1 MSRRP
6 TLHKQ
11 TTLVTCS
18 DNGKSM
24 TADVISFDP
33 KYRLVVSLEKL
44 NSLIVVF
51 LARHDQHFAFQ
62 DPTRN
67 SSTCLRQ
74 THTKSVKLNFE
85 KSLN

>member
-24 TADVISFDP
+24 TAEVISFIP
-33 KYRLVVSLEKL
+33 NQRLVVSLERSIKMEMTYSSKSNLYMAKQSGLEFASSGPEIIDL
-44 NSLIVVF
+44 NRI
-51 LARHDQHFAFQ
+51 R
-62 DPTRN
+62 
-67 SSTCLRQ
+67 
-74 THTKSVKLNFE
+74 
-85 KSLN
+85 

>member
-33 KYRLVVSLEKL
+33 KYRLVVSLEKSIRMEMTYSSKSNL
-44 NSLIVVF
+44 YMANQSGLE
-51 LARHDQHFAFQ
+51 FASRG
-62 DPTRN
+62 PEIININRI
-67 SSTCLRQ
+67 
-74 THTKSVKLNFE
+74 K
-85 KSLN
+85 